1 MSSMLLVL
9 MFDKSVPKKLNFCLA
24 LAKIGCIADGC
35 IADGAKYGRTD
46 RHAPVKT
53 PIETLMRPLNMH
65 DREND
70 ENPRVIMRFCQMMT
84 VF

>member
-1 MSSMLLVL
+1 MTNKFLLSFVDDLISQNFNFVPRRPKLDATL
-9 MFDKSVPKKLNFCLA
+9 MKPNVDARC
-24 LAKIGCIADGC
+24 
-35 IADGAKYGRTD
+35 GA

>member
-1 MSSMLLVL
+1 MKPNV
-9 MFDKSVPKKLNFCLA
+9 DARC
-24 LAKIGCIADGC
+24 
-35 IADGAKYGRTD
+35 GA